1 MTQPSDPATLSP
13 VKRALLALE
22 EMQSRLHASER
33 RLREPVAV
41 IGIGCRF
48 PGGANDPDSYWS
60 LLRSGRD
67 AIVEVPP
74 DRWDVDAYYDP
85 NPDAPGKMSTR
96 WGGFIDEVDRFDPQ
110 LFGISPREALTMD
123 PQQRLLLEVTWEA
136 LERAGQNPERLKGTR
151 TGVFVAIATSDYW
164 HTLLHD
170 VDPSRIDAHFATGI
184 SHSIASGRISYCLGL
199 QGVCLSIDTGCSGSL
214 LSIHQACASLRT
226 GESQLAI
233 AAGVN
238 LILRPE
244 LAITYSKA
252 RMMAPDG
259 RCKAFDARANG
270 FVRGEGCGVVI
281 LKRLADAQRDGDP
294 ILAIIRG
301 TASNQ
306 DGASSGLTAPNGAAQ
321 EALIRAALA
330 DGELHPDA
338 VGYVEAH
345 GTGTSLGDP
354 IEVRALGNIF
364 GSRARSAALR
374 IGSAKT
380 NFGHL
385 ESAAGIAGFIK
396 AVLCLMHGEIPPSL
410 HFQTPN
416 PHIAWEDMSVEV
428 AARLQPF
435 PEYDGRRIAGV
446 SSFGF
451 SGTNVHVVLESASET
466 YSQSQPAHPP
476 RAIQLLTLSAKSEA
490 ALDHSVRR
498 LSEYLEGPGRELALA
513 DVCHTASA
521 GRAHFAHRLAV
532 PVKSRD
538 ELIHALRSIES
549 GTPAGV
555 RGQVSGA
562 ALPKIAFL
570 FTGQGAQYPGMGRE
584 LYESEPVFRDVLDRC
599 AQAMAG
605 ELDRPLLDV
614 MWGADSAQLD
624 QTRYT
629 QPALYALEVA
639 LASLWRSWGVEP
651 AAVLGHSVGE
661 YAAACVAGA
670 FTVEEGARLVAA
682 RGRLMQALPA
692 GGGMLAVQGERA
704 QPEIERALAGVRDVG
719 VAAYNAPGSIVLS
732 GALEALDRIGERLQ
746 SAGLRVQ
753 RLQVSHAFHSHL
765 LEPMLGEYERLA
777 GEVRHSA
784 PQTRWL
790 SNLTGE
796 VMDWER
802 WSGNI
807 GRYWRMHAREA
818 VKFEACV
825 RTAVRA
831 GAQLFLEVGPHGVLT
846 ALGQATVGG
855 EPLGWAVSLRRGR
868 GALEQLLESVAQ
880 VYVRGAPLDWERFAA
895 PYRYR
900 KVSLPTYP
908 FQRER
913 YMVDV
918 TPQRARP
925 TAAGAA
931 SETSLLGRRIDSP
944 AFDGAVFATEIGPGT
959 AAEFALDHRVFG
971 LPILPG
977 TAYLT
982 LAVEAASRV
991 LESDSVALRDV
1002 EIREALAVPESGK
1015 REVQVLARNAGNREL
1030 RLEIYSR
1037 SDGSSPWI
1045 LHFVARAL
1053 VEGAV
1058 PQPSATAAEPDDRC
1072 PDRLDI
1078 AMFYSELAATGLEF
1092 GPLFRCVSALRCGA
1106 RDAVGEAALPQALQ
1120 AEAAHYRIHPVLL
1133 DACVQVLAAVS
1144 RRDDPEGMFLPV
1156 QIGSC
1161 RIERPSTPL
1170 LDCRAHATLR
1180 AGGERDAQ
1188 VLAADVR
1195 VQDSAG
1201 NVVATL
1207 EGVRLQRAGCETLD
1221 RLRSVDLADSLVEL
1235 RWEAEEAD
1243 TAGAWATPTALA
1255 SRVLPGI
1262 ARLTAESGWEQW
1274 TELASELDNVC
1285 RAYIG
1290 AALDKIG
1297 WRAAPHNGADSAA
1310 LAARL
1315 GIKPSLTR
1323 CLDRFVTLRGRGPL
1337 TAQPN
1342 EQLDT
1347 LMKRFPAF
1355 AAELTLVKRCG
1366 PQLADVLTGRRD
1378 PLHLLFP
1385 DNDSTTLEQLYR
1397 DSPSARLFNGIVR
1410 EAVKAAVSELPA
1422 GRPLRALE
1430 IGGGTGSTTAH
1441 VIDVLPAER
1450 TSYLFTDLSPL
1461 FAARAAERFA
1471 QRGFLRAQPLDIERD
1486 PRSQG
1491 IEGHFDLIIAANVL
1505 HATRDLGETL
1515 RHVREL
1521 LAPGGLLIG
1530 IEVTRPQD
1538 WIDITFGLTDGW
1550 WRFTDS
1556 ALRPDY
1562 PLITSEQWKK
1572 TLSSTGFDEVA
1583 LLPETS
1589 SESGATDLNTV
1600 LLARAGAQSLA
1611 QGSASSRW
1619 LLLADRGGV
1628 AEELARLL
1636 RAQGAS
1642 LCLAYA
1648 GESYGRRADGAYEL
1662 DPLRSADFE
1671 RLLPDVAADMAG
1683 PIDRV
1688 VHLWSLDE
1696 SISAPQSLT
1705 ALRARTMAMTGSA
1718 LHLTQAMLKAS
1729 QSTPPALV
1737 VVSRGAV
1744 AVGDQPV
1751 SPLPAT
1757 LWGWA
1762 RSVRL
1767 EHPELRCASVDLDP
1781 GSVRAL
1787 AENLRASLLRRDDE
1801 LQIAWRNG
1809 ISHVARLAR
1818 ANRVARPANA
1828 RLAVPTGPHKL
1839 ATRARGV
1846 LDALYLEPIT
1856 RRVPGAG
1863 EVEIRVCATGLNFR
1877 DVLAALNMYPGDQG
1891 PLGSECAG
1899 VVTAVG
1905 PDVHDVK
1912 VGDEVIA
1919 IAPGAFATHVITTA
1933 KLVVPKPST
1942 LTAVQAA
1949 SIPNVFLTAHW
1960 ALNHLGRMKAGERVL
1975 IHAGAGGVGL
1985 AAIQLAQR
1993 AGAEIFATAGSAE
2006 KRAYLQ
2012 SLGVRHVFNSRTTE
2026 FAQAVRERTGGRGVD
2041 LVLNCLAGEFIEASL
2056 ALVAPGGR
2064 FLEIGRTGIWT
2075 AERVKAAY
2083 PGISYHTID
2092 LSQDYAA
2099 RPDVVRTM
2107 LLELLS
2113 AMTSGELRVLPI
2125 RTFDV
2130 SETDAAFRFMAQ
2142 ARHIGKLVVSQPWVA
2157 EAGTPVRADRTYWI
2171 TGGLSGLG
2179 LAVARWLVERG
2190 ARHLLLM
2197 GRRPPDEATR
2207 KVLDELEAQ
2216 GARVMV
2222 AQADV
2227 SDESAVAATYARAR
2241 EAGLPPFAGVL
2252 HAAGALDN
2260 AGIQSQ
2266 SVERY
2271 ANVFASKIDG
2281 AWLLDRVTAREPLD
2295 FFVLFSSAASLL
2307 GSAGQSNHA
2316 AGNAFLDALAHAR
2329 RAEGKPAISIQWG
2342 GWSEVGAA
2350 AGEQVA
2356 SVLRS
2361 KGIERM
2367 SPARGLQAFEHVLR
2381 SAPAVIGV
2389 IAADWSRYVEGV
2401 PPNARPYFSRLVTA
2415 VSPVANRASAQVSAA
2430 APEQNLVDRL
2440 AAAPDSKRLSLLQ
2453 AEVRSSAMKVLGL
2466 PATQAIDLR
2475 APLASLGLDSL
2486 MAVELR
2492 NLLGRAIAR
2501 PLPATLLF
2509 DYPSIAAITEHLA
2522 KLLDLVTEVAVTP
2535 APGAIVSEG
2544 LLERVEGLSE
2554 DELDR
2559 LLAERMQAG

>member
-1 MTQPSDPATLSP
+1 MTQASDPSALSP

-22 EMQSRLHASER
+22 EMQTRLHASER

-41 IGIGCRF
+41 VGIGCRF
-48 PGGANDPDSYWS
+48 PGGASDPDSYWS

-67 AIVEVPP
+67 AVAEVPR
-74 DRWDVDAYYDP
+74 DRWDVDAYYHP

-96 WGGFIDEVDRFDPQ
+96 WGGFIEQVDRFDPQ

-184 SHSIASGRISYCLGL
+184 SHSIASGRLSYCLGL

-270 FVRGEGCGVVI
+270 FVRGEGCGVVL

-294 ILAIIRG
+294 ILAVIRG
-301 TASNQ
+301 TAANQ

-330 DGELHPDA
+330 DAELHPDS

-364 GSRARSAALR
+364 GSRSRNASLR

-396 AVLCLMHGEIPPSL
+396 AVLCLSHHEIPPSL

-428 AARLQPF
+428 AAQLQPF
-435 PEYDGRRIAGV
+435 PEYEGRRIAGV

-451 SGTNVHVVLESASET
+451 SGTNVHVVMEAAPDTHAEL
-466 YSQSQPAHPP
+466 QPAHPP
-476 RAIQLLTLSAKSEA
+476 RAVQVLTLSAKSDA
-490 ALDHSVRR
+490 ALDESVRR
-498 LSEYLEGPGRELALA
+498 LREYLEGLGRELALA

-538 ELIHALRSIES
+538 ELMQALRSIEN
-549 GTPAGV
+549 GAPAGV
-555 RGQVSGA
+555 RSQLSGP

-570 FTGQGAQYPGMGRE
+570 FTGQGAQYAGMGRE
-584 LYESEPVFRDVLDRC
+584 LYESEPAFRDVLDRC
-599 AQAMAG
+599 AQAMVG
-605 ELDRPLLDV
+605 ELDRPLLEV
-614 MWGADSAQLD
+614 MWGAESAQLD

-661 YAAACVAGA
+661 YAAACIAGV

-704 QPEIERALAGVRDVG
+704 QAEVERALAGLTEVG
-719 VAAYNAPGSIVLS
+719 ISAYNAPGSIVLS
-732 GALEALDRIGERLQ
+732 GALEPLERIGERLQ
-746 SAGLRVQ
+746 STGLRVQ

-765 LEPMLGEYERLA
+765 LEPMLAEYERLV
-777 GEVRHSA
+777 GEVRHNA
-784 PQTRWL
+784 PQMRWL
-790 SNLTGE
+790 SNLSGE

-802 WSGNI
+802 WSGSM
-807 GRYWRMHAREA
+807 GRYWRTHAREA
-818 VKFEACV
+818 VRFEACV
-825 RTAVRA
+825 RAAVRA
-831 GAQLFLEVGPHGVLT
+831 GVQLFVEVGPHGVLT
-846 ALGQATVGG
+846 ALGQASVGA
-855 EPLGWAVSLRRGR
+855 ESLGWAVSLRRGR
-868 GALEQLLESVAQ
+868 GALEQLLESVAH

-895 PYRYR
+895 PYRYK
-900 KVSLPTYP
+900 KVTLPTYP

-913 YMVDV
+913 YIVEV
-918 TPQRARP
+918 TAERARP
-925 TAAGAA
+925 TAHDAA
-931 SETSLLGRRIDSP
+931 SESSPLGRRIDSP
-944 AFDGAVFATEIGPGT
+944 AFDGVIFATEAGPGT
-959 AAEFALDHRVFG
+959 AAEFALDHRVYG

-977 TAYLT
+977 TGYLA

-991 LESDSVALRDV
+991 LESQAIVLRDV
-1002 EIREALAVPESGK
+1002 EIREALALPENGK
-1015 REVQVLARNAGNREL
+1015 REVQLVTRSTGRREV
-1030 RLEIYSR
+1030 RLEIFSR
-1037 SDGSSPWI
+1037 SDGTSPWI
-1045 LHFVARAL
+1045 LHFVTRAL
-1053 VEGAV
+1053 VESASPQV
-1058 PQPSATAAEPDDRC
+1058 PTDAPSDERC
-1072 PDRLDI
+1072 SERVDI
-1078 AMFYSELAATGLEF
+1078 ETFYAELAATGLEF

-1106 RDAVGEAALPQALQ
+1106 QDAIGEAALPQALQ
-1120 AEAAHYRIHPVLL
+1120 AEATHYRIHPVLL

-1144 RRDDPEGMFLPV
+1144 RRADPQGLFLPV
-1156 QIGSC
+1156 QIASC
-1161 RIERPSTPL
+1161 RIERPSAPL
-1170 LDCRAHATLR
+1170 LDCRAHAMLR

-1188 VLAADVR
+1188 VLAADIR
-1195 VQDSAG
+1195 VQDAAG

-1207 EGVRLQRAGCETLD
+1207 EGVRLQRAGREALD

-1235 RWEAEEAD
+1235 RWEPEEGEA
-1243 TAGAWATPTALA
+1243 AGVWATPTVLA
-1255 SRVLPGI
+1255 KRVLPDI
-1262 ARLTAESGWEQW
+1262 ARLSVETGWERW
-1274 TELASELDNVC
+1274 GEIASELDSVC
-1285 RAYIG
+1285 RAYIAG
-1290 AALDKIG
+1290 ALEKLG
-1297 WRAAPHNGADSAA
+1297 WRAVPRNGVDAA
-1310 LAARL
+1310 SLAARL
-1315 GIKPSLTR
+1315 GIQPSFTR
-1323 CLDRFVTLRGRGPL
+1323 CFDRFVTLLSRGPA
-1337 TAQPN
+1337 TTQPN
-1342 EQLDT
+1342 ERLDA
-1347 LMKRFPAF
+1347 LMKRYPAF

-1366 PQLADVLTGRRD
+1366 PELAEILAGRRD

-1410 EAVKAAVSELPA
+1410 DAVKAAVSELPA
-1422 GRPLRALE
+1422 GRRLRVLE

-1441 VIDVLPAER
+1441 VLDVLPADR

-1471 QRGFLRAQPLDIERD
+1471 QRGFVRAQALDIERD

-1491 IEGHFDLIIAANVL
+1491 VEGHFDLIIAANVL

-1521 LAPGGLLIG
+1521 LAAGGLLVG
-1530 IEVTRPQD
+1530 LEVTQPQD
-1538 WIDITFGLTDGW
+1538 WIDITFGLTEGW
-1550 WRFTDS
+1550 WRFTDR

-1562 PLITSEQWKK
+1562 PLITAEQWQK
-1572 TLSSTGFDEVA
+1572 TLKGAGFDDVA
-1583 LLPETS
+1583 LLPEAS
-1589 SESGATDLNTV
+1589 AEPKATDLNTV
-1600 LLARAGAQSLA
+1600 LVARAGSEPLA
-1611 QGSASSRW
+1611 PGSASSTW

-1636 RAQGAS
+1636 RQQGAS
-1642 LCLAYA
+1642 ICLAFA
-1648 GESYGRRADGAYEL
+1648 GDSYGRTANGAFEL
-1662 DPLRSADFE
+1662 NPLHGPDFE
-1671 RLLPDVAADMAG
+1671 RLLPDVAAALG
-1683 PIDRV
+1683 GSIDRV
-1688 VHLWSLDE
+1688 VHLWSLDDDT
-1696 SISAPQSLT
+1696 SLPQDLS
-1705 ALRARTMAMTGSA
+1705 ALRARTFGLTGGA
-1718 LHLTQAMLKAS
+1718 LHLAQAMLKVS
-1729 QSTPPALV
+1729 QPSRPELS

-1744 AVGDQPV
+1744 ALGDQPV
-1751 SPLPAT
+1751 VPLPAT

-1767 EHPELRCASVDLDP
+1767 EHPELRCVSVDLDP
-1781 GSVRAL
+1781 GTVRAL
-1787 AENLRASLLRRDDE
+1787 AENLCTSLLRKDDE

-1818 ANRVARPANA
+1818 ANRTARPTSA
-1828 RLAVPTGPHKL
+1828 RLTAPTGPHKL

-1846 LDALYLEPIT
+1846 LDALYLEPMS
-1856 RRVPGAG
+1856 RRTPGAG

-1877 DVLAALNMYPGDQG
+1877 DVLAALNVYPGDQG

-1905 PDVHDVK
+1905 ADVDGVK
-1912 VGDEVIA
+1912 VGDEVVA
-1919 IAPGAFATHVITTA
+1919 IAPGAFATHVITNS
-1933 KLVVPKPST
+1933 KLVVPKPPA

-1960 ALNHLGRMKAGERVL
+1960 ALNHLGQIKAGERVL

-1993 AGAEIFATAGSAE
+1993 AGAEIFATAGSVE

-2026 FAQAVRERTGGRGVD
+2026 FAHEVRECTGGRGVD
-2041 LVLNCLAGEFIEASL
+2041 VVLNCLAGEFIEPSL

-2064 FLEIGRTGIWT
+2064 FVEIGRTGIWS
-2075 AERVKAAY
+2075 AERVQAAY

-2099 RPDVVRTM
+2099 RPDVVRPM
-2107 LLELLS
+2107 LIELLS
-2113 AMTSGELRVLPI
+2113 AVTSGELRVLPI

-2130 SETDAAFRFMAQ
+2130 NETDAAFRFMAQ

-2157 EAGTPVRADRTYWI
+2157 DAEARVRADRTYWI

-2179 LAVARWLVERG
+2179 LAMARWLVDRG

-2197 GRRPPDEATR
+2197 GRRAPDEAAQKT
-2207 KVLDELEAQ
+2207 LAELEAQ
-2216 GARVMV
+2216 GARVLV
-2222 AQADV
+2222 AQGDV
-2227 SDESAVAATYARAR
+2227 SNESAVTAAYTRAR
-2241 EAGLPPFAGVL
+2241 EAGSPPFGGVL

-2260 AGIQSQ
+2260 AGIQGQ
-2266 SVERY
+2266 SIERY

-2281 AWLLDRVTAREPLD
+2281 AWLLDRATAREPLE
-2295 FFVLFSSAASLL
+2295 FFVLFSSAASLF

-2316 AGNAFLDALAHAR
+2316 AGNAFLDALAYAR

-2342 GWSEVGAA
+2342 GWSQVGAA

-2356 SVLRS
+2356 SVLRE

-2381 SAPAVIGV
+2381 NAPTVMGV
-2389 IAADWSRYVEGV
+2389 IAADWTRYIEIV
-2401 PPNARPYFSRLVTA
+2401 PSNARRYFSRLATA
-2415 VSPVANRASAQVSAA
+2415 AAPAANRARTPASAA
-2430 APEQNLVDRL
+2430 PPEQNLAARL
-2440 AAAPDSKRLSLLQ
+2440 AVAPASKRFGMLQ
-2453 AEVRSSAMKVLGL
+2453 TEVRNSAIKVLGL
-2466 PATQAIDLR
+2466 PPTQAIDLR
-2475 APLASLGLDSL
+2475 APLATLGLDSL

-2509 DYPSIAAITEHLA
+2509 DYPSIAAITEHFA
-2522 KLLDLVTEVAVTP
+2522 KLLELDTETAAAPTP
-2535 APGAIVSEG
+2535 LPLVSEG
-2544 LLERVEGLSE
+2544 LLDRVEGMSE

>member
-1 MTQPSDPATLSP
+1 
-13 VKRALLALE
+13 
-22 EMQSRLHASER
+22 
-33 RLREPVAV
+33 
-41 IGIGCRF
+41 
-48 PGGANDPDSYWS
+48 
-60 LLRSGRD
+60 
-67 AIVEVPP
+67 
-74 DRWDVDAYYDP
+74 
-85 NPDAPGKMSTR
+85 
-96 WGGFIDEVDRFDPQ
+96 
-110 LFGISPREALTMD
+110 
-123 PQQRLLLEVTWEA
+123 
-136 LERAGQNPERLKGTR
+136 
-151 TGVFVAIATSDYW
+151 
-164 HTLLHD
+164 
-170 VDPSRIDAHFATGI
+170 
-184 SHSIASGRISYCLGL
+184 
-199 QGVCLSIDTGCSGSL
+199 
-214 LSIHQACASLRT
+214 
-226 GESQLAI
+226 
-233 AAGVN
+233 
-238 LILRPE
+238 
-244 LAITYSKA
+244 
-252 RMMAPDG
+252 
-259 RCKAFDARANG
+259 
-270 FVRGEGCGVVI
+270 
-281 LKRLADAQRDGDP
+281 
-294 ILAIIRG
+294 
-301 TASNQ
+301 
-306 DGASSGLTAPNGAAQ
+306 
-321 EALIRAALA
+321 
-330 DGELHPDA
+330 
-338 VGYVEAH
+338 
-345 GTGTSLGDP
+345 
-354 IEVRALGNIF
+354 
-364 GSRARSAALR
+364 
-374 IGSAKT
+374 
-380 NFGHL
+380 
-385 ESAAGIAGFIK
+385 
-396 AVLCLMHGEIPPSL
+396 
-410 HFQTPN
+410 
-416 PHIAWEDMSVEV
+416 
-428 AARLQPF
+428 
-435 PEYDGRRIAGV
+435 
-446 SSFGF
+446 
-451 SGTNVHVVLESASET
+451 
-466 YSQSQPAHPP
+466 
-476 RAIQLLTLSAKSEA
+476 
-490 ALDHSVRR
+490 
-498 LSEYLEGPGRELALA
+498 
-513 DVCHTASA
+513 
-521 GRAHFAHRLAV
+521 
-532 PVKSRD
+532 
-538 ELIHALRSIES
+538 
-549 GTPAGV
+549 
-555 RGQVSGA
+555 
-562 ALPKIAFL
+562 
-570 FTGQGAQYPGMGRE
+570 
-584 LYESEPVFRDVLDRC
+584 
-599 AQAMAG
+599 
-605 ELDRPLLDV
+605 
-614 MWGADSAQLD
+614 
-624 QTRYT
+624 
-629 QPALYALEVA
+629 
-639 LASLWRSWGVEP
+639 
-651 AAVLGHSVGE
+651 
-661 YAAACVAGA
+661 
-670 FTVEEGARLVAA
+670 
-682 RGRLMQALPA
+682 
-692 GGGMLAVQGERA
+692 
-704 QPEIERALAGVRDVG
+704 
-719 VAAYNAPGSIVLS
+719 AAYNAPGSIVLS
-732 GALEALDRIGERLQ
+732 GALAALDKIGERLQ

-765 LEPMLGEYERLA
+765 LEPMLAEFERLA
-777 GEVRHSA
+777 GEVRHRA
-784 PQTRWL
+784 PQMRWL

-807 GRYWRMHAREA
+807 GRYWRTHAREA

-825 RTAVRA
+825 RSAVRA
-831 GAQLFLEVGPHGVLT
+831 GVQLFLEVGPHGVLT

-925 TAAGAA
+925 TAAAAA
-931 SETSLLGRRIDSP
+931 SESSLLGRRIDSP
-944 AFDGAVFATEIGPGT
+944 AFDGVVFATEIGRGT

-991 LESDSVALRDV
+991 LESESVALRDV
-1002 EIREALAVPESGK
+1002 EIREALALPESGK
-1015 REVQVLARNAGNREL
+1015 REVQVLAKSAGSREL

-1037 SDGSSPWI
+1037 SDGTSPWI

-1053 VEGAV
+1053 VEGAA
-1058 PQPSATAAEPDDRC
+1058 PLSSATAEEPDARC
-1072 PDRLDI
+1072 PDRVDM
-1078 AMFYSELAATGLEF
+1078 ATFYSELASTGLEF
-1092 GPLFRCVSALRCGA
+1092 GPLFQCVGALRCGP
-1106 RDAVGEAALPQALQ
+1106 RDAIGEAALPQSLQ
-1120 AEAAHYRIHPVLL
+1120 GEAAHYRVHPVLL
-1133 DACVQVLAAVS
+1133 DACVQLLAAVS
-1144 RRDDPEGMFLPV
+1144 RRDDPDGMFLPV

-1161 RIERPSTPL
+1161 RIERPSSPL
-1170 LDCRAHATLR
+1170 LGCRAHATLR

-1188 VLAADVR
+1188 VLTADVR
-1195 VQDSAG
+1195 VRDSAG
-1201 NVVATL
+1201 NLVAML
-1207 EGVRLQRAGCETLD
+1207 EGVRLQRAGRETLD

-1235 RWEAEEAD
+1235 RWEAEEAE
-1243 TAGAWATPTALA
+1243 AAWTTPSALA
-1255 SRVLPGI
+1255 GRVLPAI

-1274 TELASELDNVC
+1274 SELASDLDSVC

-1290 AALDKIG
+1290 AALEKIG
-1297 WRAAPHNGADSAA
+1297 WRAAPHNGADTAS

-1323 CLDRFVTLRGRGPL
+1323 CLDRFVTLLGRGPM
-1337 TAQPN
+1337 APQPN
-1342 EQLDT
+1342 ERLDA
-1347 LMKRFPAF
+1347 LMKRYPAF

-1366 PQLADVLTGRRD
+1366 PELAEVLAGRRD

-1385 DNDSTTLEQLYR
+1385 DNDPTTLEQLYR

-1422 GRPLRALE
+1422 GRPLRVLE
-1430 IGGGTGSTTAH
+1430 IGGGTASTTAH

-1450 TSYLFTDLSPL
+1450 ASYLFTDLSPL

-1486 PRSQG
+1486 PRTQG

-1556 ALRPDY
+1556 ALRPEY
-1562 PLITSEQWKK
+1562 PLITAEQWKQ
-1572 TLSSTGFDEVA
+1572 TFASAGFDEVA
-1583 LLPETS
+1583 LLPQTA
-1589 SESGATDLNTV
+1589 SEGRATDLNTV

-1611 QGSASSRW
+1611 QAGASSRW

-1628 AEELARLL
+1628 AEELAPLL

-1648 GESYGRRADGAYEL
+1648 GESYGRRADGTYEL
-1662 DPLRSADFE
+1662 DPIRSADFE
-1671 RLLPDVAADMAG
+1671 RLLSDVAADMAG

-1696 SISAPQSLT
+1696 SSSAPQSLA

-1718 LHLTQAMLKAS
+1718 LHLTQAMLKAP
-1729 QSTPPALV
+1729 QSTPPALA
-1737 VVSRGAV
+1737 VVSRGGV
-1744 AVGDQPV
+1744 ALGDQPL

-1762 RSVRL
+1762 RTVRL
-1767 EHPELRCASVDLDP
+1767 EHPELRCVSVDLDP
-1781 GSVRAL
+1781 GTVRAL
-1787 AENLRASLLRRDDE
+1787 AETLRASLLRRDDE

-1809 ISHVARLAR
+1809 VSHVARLAR
-1818 ANRVARPANA
+1818 ANRAARPASA
-1828 RLAVPTGPHKL
+1828 RLAVPSGPHKL

-1899 VVTAVG
+1899 IVTAVG
-1905 PDVHDVK
+1905 PDVQDVK

-1933 KLVVPKPST
+1933 KLVVPKPPT

-2064 FLEIGRTGIWT
+2064 FLEIGRTGIWS

-2092 LSQDYAA
+2092 LSQDYAV

-2157 EAGTPVRADRTYWI
+2157 EAAARVRADRTYWI

-2197 GRRPPDEATR
+2197 GRRAPDEATR

-2260 AGIQSQ
+2260 AGIQGQ

-2281 AWLLDRVTAREPLD
+2281 AWLLDRVTTREPLD

-2316 AGNAFLDALAHAR
+2316 AGNAFLDALAYAR

-2381 SAPAVIGV
+2381 NAPAVIGV

-2401 PPNARPYFSRLVTA
+2401 PPNARRYFSRLVTA
-2415 VSPVANRASAQVSAA
+2415 ASAPVTTRGTAPVAA
-2430 APEQNLVDRL
+2430 APPEQSLVDRL

-2522 KLLDLVTEVAVTP
+2522 KLLDLGTEVTVMP
-2535 APGAIVSEG
+2535 APREMVSDG
-2544 LLERVEGLSE
+2544 LLDRVEGLSE